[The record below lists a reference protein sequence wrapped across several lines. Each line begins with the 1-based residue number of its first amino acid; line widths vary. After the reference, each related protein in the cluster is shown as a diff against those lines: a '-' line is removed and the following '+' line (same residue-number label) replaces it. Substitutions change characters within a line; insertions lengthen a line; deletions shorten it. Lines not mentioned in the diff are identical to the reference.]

1 MSIPLQ
7 EIQKYL
13 LKNHIKPSFPR
24 LKVFE
29 YLATNAS
36 HPTVDDIYRALV
48 VEIPTLSKTTI
59 YNTLDLFLRANV
71 IRAVTIDGNELR
83 YDVDITD
90 HGHFKCERCNS
101 IYEFDID
108 PDALSASDLDGF
120 EVRERNV
127 YYRGICPKCRAEEK
141 APEFSASGAK
151 EESSDR
157 SAPTPAA
164 YGA

>member
-101 IYEFDID
+101 IYEFDIN
-108 PDALSASDLDGF
+108 PDALSASELDGF

-141 APEFSASGAK
+141 EPELRAPEGKKQSPDSSA
-151 EESSDR
+151 
-157 SAPTPAA
+157 PAA

>member
-29 YLATNAS
+29 YLAANAS

-48 VEIPTLSKTTI
+48 AEMPTLSKTTI

-83 YDVDITD
+83 
-90 HGHFKCERCNS
+90 
-101 IYEFDID
+101 
-108 PDALSASDLDGF
+108 
-120 EVRERNV
+120 
-127 YYRGICPKCRAEEK
+127 
-141 APEFSASGAK
+141 
-151 EESSDR
+151 
-157 SAPTPAA
+157 
-164 YGA
+164 